1 MNVAILILNYN
12 GKDLL
17 SSYLNSVVTHK
28 EHAEVWVVDNGSTDD
43 SLDFIKKNFPKVKI
57 LVLDKNYG
65 YSKGY
70 NLAVSKIDS
79 DLYCFLNNDVR
90 VSSNWVSLMQQL
102 FETHPHL
109 GFAQPKIVSDKEKS
123 NFDYA
128 GAGGGHLDLFGFPYC
143 RGRYLHHCEKDL
155 GQYDGSEIV
164 TWASG
169 AAFWVRKTA
178 FTQLSGFDE
187 RFFMHFEE
195 IDLCLRGK
203 AVGWLTMCHGNI
215 QVAHLGGG
223 TLATN
228 QANKLYYNIR
238 NSLWTYTKTIPAL
251 PLFLIIIFRLGF
263 DLLLGIFLF
272 LNFKFVH
279 VWAIVRAHNHFFWVF
294 PKILLNRGKTV
305 MPFRTTSVFL
315 KFLMVKVK
323 LK

>member
-123 NFDYA
+123 SLRLQNGSKVVIFEDLDEIKKDIEFTMLNFDFYLENGQLMGLDSTTNTEKA
-128 GAGGGHLDLFGFPYC
+128 ISMVVGRGANLYLYPNASISSNLPTIFFPSS
-143 RGRYLHHCEKDL
+143 H
-155 GQYDGSEIV
+155 
-164 TWASG
+164 
-169 AAFWVRKTA
+169 
-178 FTQLSGFDE
+178 
-187 RFFMHFEE
+187 
-195 IDLCLRGK
+195 
-203 AVGWLTMCHGNI
+203 NI
-215 QVAHLGGG
+215 
-223 TLATN
+223 
-228 QANKLYYNIR
+228 
-238 NSLWTYTKTIPAL
+238 
-251 PLFLIIIFRLGF
+251 LI
-263 DLLLGIFLF
+263 
-272 LNFKFVH
+272 
-279 VWAIVRAHNHFFWVF
+279 
-294 PKILLNRGKTV
+294 
-305 MPFRTTSVFL
+305 SSSL
-315 KFLMVKVK
+315 KFL
-323 LK
+323 LLFLYLCLPTTPISSISTF